1 MFDFTGIKFESIKLK
16 VGSLIGRI
24 FHKEE
29 HNEKTLN
36 LELTKTEVIGTQ
48 IRQQQIAQQ
57 IVVNLPEGLAQ
68 SDQAK
73 LVKAV
78 LGGGNDLIE
87 EASTS
92 PSPSPEA
99 GDDLELPAS
108 AEGSP
113 VEDFFQKQHEEYL
126 KDKSLL
132 LGRGALLLIYKSREE
147 ISFSKEE
154 LVFLTQSSLENDF
167 PVWFWLFNHR
177 ERFENVVSLL
187 QEVFKHSSRKIRRGV
202 VSSLNDFTDTADE
215 IITLMQGEAS
225 PEILGYAVSRFLEK
239 EDTDRAQIIIA
250 NALTRKIIPILT
262 EKGKKKIEKIKIDL
276 GATERRFLHSVIESG
291 WQSEKLKALTILSL
305 SAEESDLS
313 FLEKILTQASYT
325 DITNLVLTCIKRIG
339 KTNKADYI
347 EKELLDTRWEET
359 FIAHLGALVSVK
371 YKAIFPK
378 LLEWLG
384 DVSKVTNKFL
394 KDGTNERKLEEEI
407 QEAISSLLDKE
418 TYESLVQYILDNYS
432 PDTRYGNIMSWRHF
446 GVLENQKNNPQ
457 IAPLLKEET
466 RLKKFERWAKV
477 ISELELEERK
487 SVVDKEQLLSFV
499 TPKKSKQ
506 AFLFLRKLYEVITA
520 EQAVTDVA
528 PLIQKFREDLTVRL
542 NAIASG
548 EHPEDVK
555 DLAKNDL
562 EKFLGEN
569 RMFYKLS
576 RQRKKGS
583 RHDIEGKEDDVFE
596 ILSQDIENFSIIE
609 KEYFAYIFKKKTP
622 DINTILLNSIG
633 RPYES
638 IYDSISEDG
647 GDIKQLS
654 DALLKLIKDNPNPLI
669 RLKAIEA
676 RFRLDAGDASML
688 RVVTLTI
695 LIEARDNTKASRGM
709 TKGNDDWFVSEIT
722 YLWAVNTLIE
732 FGIPEDFTYI
742 QEAANREKILARN
755 YHRYSYFFDYKVI
768 EELLSLSDNLEDQE
782 EKENALSALNSLD
795 YKWTK
800 KILGIDA

>member
-16 VGSLIGRI
+16 VGSLVGRI

-36 LELTKTEVIGTQ
+36 LELKKTEFIGTQ
-48 IRQQQIAQQ
+48 IGQQQIAKQ
-57 IVVNLPEGLAQ
+57 IVVNLPEGLPQ
-68 SDQAK
+68 SDQDK
-73 LVKAV
+73 LVRAV
-78 LGGGNDLIE
+78 LGGGDDLIE
-87 EASTS
+87 EASIS
-92 PSPSPEA
+92 PSPSSEA
-99 GDDLELPAS
+99 GDNLELPAS
-108 AEGSP
+108 VESSP
-113 VEDFFQKQHEEYL
+113 VEEFFQKQHEEYL
-126 KDKSLL
+126 KDKSIL
-132 LGRGALLLIYKSREE
+132 LGRGALLLIYKNREE

-154 LVFLTQSSLENDF
+154 LIFLTQSSLENNF

-177 ERFENVVSLL
+177 ERFESVAPLL
-187 QEVFKHSSRKIRRGV
+187 QEVFKHSSQKIRRGV

-225 PEILGYAVSRFLEK
+225 PETLGYAVSRFLEK
-239 EDTDRAQIIIA
+239 KDTDRAQIIIA

-276 GATERRFLHSVIESG
+276 GAAERRFLHSVIENG

-305 SAEESDLS
+305 SAEESDLP
-313 FLEKILTQASYT
+313 FLENILTQASYT
-325 DITNLVLTCIKRIG
+325 NVINLVLTCIRRIG
-339 KTNKADYI
+339 KTNKAEYI
-347 EKELLDTRWEET
+347 EKKLLDTRWEET

-384 DVSKVTNKFL
+384 DISKVTNKFW
-394 KDGTNERKLEEEI
+394 KDGVNERKLEEEI
-407 QEAISSLLDKE
+407 QDAISNLLEKD

-432 PDTRYGNIMSWRHF
+432 PDTKYGNIMSWRHF
-446 GVLENQKNNPQ
+446 LVLEKQKNNPQ
-457 IAPLLKEET
+457 VVSLLKAEI
-466 RLKKFERWAKV
+466 RLKKFERWAELT
-477 ISELELEERK
+477 SELELEEIK
-487 SVVDKEQLLSFV
+487 SIVDKEQLLAFV
-499 TPKKSKQ
+499 TPQKSKQ
-506 AFLFLRKLYEVITA
+506 AFLVLRKLYEVITP
-520 EQAVTDVA
+520 EQAVTDVT
-528 PLIQKFREDLTVRL
+528 PLIQTLREDLTARL

-555 DLAKNDL
+555 ELAKNDL
-562 EKFLGEN
+562 ERFLGEN
-569 RMFYKLS
+569 RMFYRLN
-576 RQRKKGS
+576 RQRKKGG
-583 RHDIEGKEDDVFE
+583 RYDIEGKEDDVFE
-596 ILSQDIENFSIIE
+596 TLSQDIENFSIVE
-609 KEYFAYIFKKKTP
+609 KEYFAHIFKKKTP

-638 IYDSISEDG
+638 VYDNISEES

-676 RFRLDAGDASML
+676 YFRLDRSDVSML
-688 RVVTLTI
+688 RTVTLTI

-722 YLWAVNTLIE
+722 YLWAVDTLIE

-755 YHRYSYFFDYKVI
+755 YHRYSYFFDYKVV
-768 EELLSLSDNLEDQE
+768 EELLSLNVNLEDQE
-782 EKENALSALNSLD
+782 EKESALSALNSLD